1 MDTSGV
7 GSVMVVD
14 LFHTILNDI
23 QARGKGGVRWVRMHP
38 HN

>member
-14 LFHTILNDI
+14 LFHTILNNI
-23 QARGKGGVRWVRMHP
+23 QASGQGGGALGA
-38 HN
+38 